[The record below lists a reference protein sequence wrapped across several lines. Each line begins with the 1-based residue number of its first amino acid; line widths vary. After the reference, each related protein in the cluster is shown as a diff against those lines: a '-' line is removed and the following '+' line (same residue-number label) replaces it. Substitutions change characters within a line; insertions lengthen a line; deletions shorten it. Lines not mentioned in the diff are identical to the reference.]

1 MSQEHMTQNFSQ
13 GGFTQDSFF
22 YKYRWDLCRLYFRW
36 FIKTC
41 KREILNKWVKQAT
54 LRRAWAKDSAR
65 ACPKECIQVKESW
78 DSHKIFQIF
87 HSMIQASSKIIFF
100 TETRLGIRWLI
111 FFNWKKVGDH
121 GLNWTFYLRILIILL
136 ITFKATEALTSPN
149 INFYKLYQIN
159 ITTIM
164 WVFLWVIENPD
175 GEIENSGKSIFEIRI
190 TNFCYIQVIVFDL
203 SYLPVTLFIFFTI
216 FSW

>member
-87 HSMIQASSKIIFF
+87 HSMIQASSKIIFYWNPTRNSLTHIF
-100 TETRLGIRWLI
+100 ELKKRLGTTVSIGRSISGSWL
-111 FFNWKKVGDH
+111 FCLSRSRRQRHW
-121 GLNWTFYLRILIILL
+121 LL
-136 ITFKATEALTSPN
+136 PILTS
-149 INFYKLYQIN
+149 
-159 ITTIM
+159 
-164 WVFLWVIENPD
+164 
-175 GEIENSGKSIFEIRI
+175 
-190 TNFCYIQVIVFDL
+190 TNFIR
-203 SYLPVTLFIFFTI
+203 
-216 FSW
+216 